1 MSTAEEILL
10 AAAQGAAAGVSGD
23 LGGTAAAAAKVGGAL
38 LNAGNAKLDYTC
50 WPGFAPVLYG
60 QAVELLPPVFVALA
74 RRLEDPTALMG
85 SASVDKEL
93 FVGLAPQDA
102 PTDEVREFQR
112 KLFPK
117 DTPRECEGW
126 PQWAMPPTK
135 AAAENFDGAKDSRKT
150 GALTHTIPSRQSAG
164 KDQVFGRTSG
174 DAKLH
179 EATKA
184 VAECKKPK
192 LVAELLARW
201 VREREDVQIPA
212 ESKETTRAIGKD
224 VHDGNLVPEEVEKL
238 LGSLNRKQV
247 RPQPAAPSSALQHR
261 LTVEL
266 LLFLL
271 VAPS

>member
-1 MSTAEEILL
+1 MDELL
-10 AAAQGAAAGVSGD
+10 TEVAGGVAAGLAGDMAGAAGAG
-23 LGGTAAAAAKVGGAL
+23 AKVGGAL
-38 LNAGNAKLDYTC
+38 LNAGNAKLDYTS

-74 RRLEDPTALMG
+74 RRLEDPTASMG
-85 SASVDKEL
+85 SASKDRKL
-93 FVGLAPQDA
+93 FVGLAPHDA
-102 PTDEVREFQR
+102 PTEEVRALQR

-117 DTPRECEGW
+117 DKPGKSEEGW

-135 AAAENFDGAKDSRKT
+135 AAAENFDDEKDSRKD
-150 GALTHTIPSRQSAG
+150 GRLTHTIPSRQSEG